1 MSSNRLLR
9 QRQMLN
15 CVYQGRDGSGVRR
28 PLVEDQ
34 ALLHTGV
41 CAGQSLLR
49 CLRVPRV
56 QPTCNIASGRIGISD
71 LRFASPG
78 RLVGRVAE
86 DKDLLDVV
94 AFDLAAEDLLGARV
108 SLFSDRVLDHDN
120 VSKDLVDAQ
129 PL

>member
-1 MSSNRLLR
+1 M
-9 QRQMLN
+9 Q
-15 CVYQGRDGSGVRR
+15 
-28 PLVEDQ
+28 
-34 ALLHTGV
+34 H
-41 CAGQSLLR
+41 
-49 CLRVPRV
+49 
-56 QPTCNIASGRIGISD
+56 TCNIASGRVSSYTDQVSTSSVEPDLPLVDERLARAHRDELRALAADHGISD